1 MTYGILFPRTGALP
15 MLRQLLLILP
25 LVLIAGCTASP
36 AQEPAQELD
45 LTLPEGDV
53 LTDIDTHGGFHGDG
67 NSCLILAFSPENGE
81 TLAQELAEREDWR
94 PLPLDEQSAHVLDST
109 LSLLDDE
116 GLTYTLP
123 SQGWRTMGWT
133 TRCPPRAGTGIWT
146 AHRRDTSWNFPST
159 ALWPFTTPR
168 AISWPISAPTHEEKQ
183 P

>member
-1 MTYGILFPRTGALP
+1 MTYGILFPRKGVLP

-25 LVLIAGCTASP
+25 LVLVAGCTASP

-81 TLAQELAEREDWR
+81 ALAQELAGREDWY

-109 LSLLDDE
+109 LSLLEDD
-116 GLTYTLP
+116 GFTYTLP
-123 SQGWRTMGWT
+123 TQGWYWYLDRSPEG
-133 TRCPPRAGTGIWT
+133 
-146 AHRRDTSWNFPST
+146 HQLEFPLNCT
-159 ALWPFTTPR
+159 L
-168 AISWPISAPTHEEKQ
+168 AIYDSQSDQLAYFRSDA
-183 P
+183 